1 MAKVKIKKGEPKKAQ
16 TKSVIRIK
24 KPNLKI
30 NFKKFD
36 FKKIKFVKPDFKKIF
51 KNKVARI
58 VGMILVV
65 LVAFVL
71 IDLFVQ
77 YLNNGYSIAVV
88 DGSRISKNEY
98 HKRLE
103 SLYGQTVASQLID
116 EELIKQEA
124 KKSGITVTEED
135 VQVRLDEIIASIGGE
150 ETYQQALELNNITEN
165 ELKDQIRL
173 DLITQQ
179 IIEPTLE
186 YTEDDVKAFFEQYS
200 ATIFPNET
208 AALEEGE
215 KLDYEL
221 YKVQVKDVYI
231 QQEVENQKYTWLEGL
246 YSKYRI
252 QDNSTTKPKY
262 GVLNA
267 TITIIKNIV
276 GEANSNDTTTTTE

>member
-58 VGMILVV
+58 VAMILVV

-124 KKSGITVTEED
+124 KKTGITVTEED
-135 VQVRLDEIIASIGGE
+135 IQVRLDEIIASIGGE

>member
-58 VGMILVV
+58 VAMILVV

-88 DGSRISKNEY
+88 DGARISKNEY

>member
-30 NFKKFD
+30 NFKNFD

-58 VGMILVV
+58 VAMILVV

>member
-58 VGMILVV
+58 VAMILVV

>member
-30 NFKKFD
+30 NFKNFD

-58 VGMILVV
+58 VAMILVV

-124 KKSGITVTEED
+124 KKTGITVTEED
-135 VQVRLDEIIASIGGE
+135 IQVRLDEIKK
-150 ETYQQALELNNITEN
+150 TY
-165 ELKDQIRL
+165 
-173 DLITQQ
+173 
-179 IIEPTLE
+179 
-186 YTEDDVKAFFEQYS
+186 V
-200 ATIFPNET
+200 
-208 AALEEGE
+208 
-215 KLDYEL
+215 
-221 YKVQVKDVYI
+221 
-231 QQEVENQKYTWLEGL
+231 
-246 YSKYRI
+246 
-252 QDNSTTKPKY
+252 
-262 GVLNA
+262 
-267 TITIIKNIV
+267 
-276 GEANSNDTTTTTE
+276 

>member
-30 NFKKFD
+30 NFKNFD

-124 KKSGITVTEED
+124 KKTGITVTEED
-135 VQVRLDEIIASIGGE
+135 IQVRLDEIIASIGGE

>member
-30 NFKKFD
+30 NFKNFD

-58 VGMILVV
+58 VAMILVV

-124 KKSGITVTEED
+124 KKTGITVTEED
-135 VQVRLDEIIASIGGE
+135 IQVRLDEIIASIGGE

>member
-30 NFKKFD
+30 NFKNFD

-58 VGMILVV
+58 VAMILVV

-124 KKSGITVTEED
+124 KKI
-135 VQVRLDEIIASIGGE
+135 QVRLDEIIASIGGE